1 MRKRRHWL
9 RGIIG
14 GLLLGLGLGVA
25 SIVYAFNA
33 FGPVTPW
40 IMVLIGL
47 VIGILFVFLP
57 RPWGRKRPPART
69 AG

>member
-1 MRKRRHWL
+1 MSKRRHWF

-14 GLLLGLGLGVA
+14 GLLLGLGLGIA

-33 FGPVTPW
+33 FGPLTPW

-47 VIGILFVFLP
+47 VIGILLVFLP
-57 RPWGRKRPPART
+57 RPWGRKRPPAR
-69 AG
+69 AA

>member
-1 MRKRRHWL
+1 MRKRRHWF

-25 SIVYAFNA
+25 SIVYSFTAL
-33 FGPVTPW
+33 GPVTPW

-47 VIGILFVFLP
+47 VIGILLVFLP
-57 RPWGRKRPPART
+57 RPWGRKPPPAT
-69 AG
+69 AR

>member
-1 MRKRRHWL
+1 MSKRRHWF

-14 GLLLGLGLGVA
+14 GLLLGLGLGIA

-33 FGPVTPW
+33 FGPLTPW

-47 VIGILFVFLP
+47 VIGILLVFLP
-57 RPWGRKRPPART
+57 RPWGRKRPPAG
-69 AG
+69 AA

>member
-1 MRKRRHWL
+1 MHKRRHWL

-14 GLLLGLGLGVA
+14 GLLLGLGLALA

-33 FGPVTPW
+33 FGPLTPW
-40 IMVLIGL
+40 VMVLIGL

-57 RPWGRKRPPART
+57 APWRRKRPRST
-69 AG
+69 TTT